1 MDTDLLQTSSPEI
14 KCSICL
20 DNDIED
26 NVLCSTGCS
35 HQFCKGCLDEW
46 FDQGKVSCPMCR
58 AEINYFKYQGENNRI
73 VRVTSIGNQ
82 TSNLQLINILNLKI
96 KSYKLLVYFMLL
108 YNLYTSYSL
117 IDDNNSAD
125 FYKENYIDCME
136 NLTDRDGYISKLI
149 HNNNELQDSQRIEMY
164 GLNDEPLSLVRML
177 QGNTVYQCLF
187 PEYYV
192 DKCID

>member
-1 MDTDLLQTSSPEI
+1 MDTELLQTSSPEI

-26 NVLCSTGCS
+26 NFLCSTGCS

-73 VRVTSIGNQ
+73 VKVTSNRNQ
-82 TSNLQLINILNLKI
+82 QSNLQLINILNLKM

-192 DKCID
+192 DKCIG

>member
-1 MDTDLLQTSSPEI
+1 MDSDLLQTSSPEI

-46 FDQGKVSCPMCR
+46 FDQGKISCPMCR

-73 VRVTSIGNQ
+73 VRVISTGNQ
-82 TSNLQLINILNLKI
+82 QSNFQLINILNLKI

-108 YNLYTSYSL
+108 YNLYTSYYL
-117 IDDNNSAD
+117 IGDNNSAD

-136 NLTDRDGYISKLI
+136 NLTDRNGYISKLI
-149 HNNNELQDSQRIEMY
+149 HNNELRDSQTIGMY
-164 GLNDEPLSLVRML
+164 GGQFSLISIF
-177 QGNTVYQCLF
+177 QDNKVYQCLF